1 MELIK
6 NKKDVVIM
14 RLVSILGNK
23 HVEHILSVLDKH
35 GPLHFGQLK
44 KLTGCPRGT
53 LGRRLKDL
61 EEAGLI
67 TTYEMEGGYTLP
79 FKFCKLTELGK
90 KAIVVYKICDD
101 LKKLEKNQKLICCWD
116 KNQQLIYNI
125 IPETDSN

>member
-1 MELIK
+1 MDL
-6 NKKDVVIM
+6 M
-14 RLVSILGNK
+14 AILGK
-23 HVEHILSVLDKH
+23 KYTKEILLVL
-35 GPLHFGQLK
+35 GEYGSLHYRAIIN
-44 KLTGCPRGT
+44 LTKCPHGT
-53 LGRRLKDL
+53 LSDRLNEL
-61 EEAGLI
+61 EKAGLI
-67 TTYEMEGGYTLP
+67 ITSKKKGGPGLP